1 MSVSGSAAQ
10 LIARGRS
17 YNYGVA
23 ETELDLGGIV
33 GAVAARAR
41 AMTPEFDPGGF
52 LEGLSGQLQG
62 LIPHDRLTVLYLDEG
77 GRTVSVFAEHAPD
90 DAPRHGGRY
99 TLSLARA
106 RRYPIAEA
114 VSSGVFTR
122 QAEFVRDAQSDA
134 RCMAGAAIP
143 GVAQT
148 GLRAWMALPLMGVE
162 RVIGAL
168 IVGNTVPD
176 VYTEAHLATGRQIA
190 DVIGPVIESIVL
202 VHTERRLRQRLRVV
216 PEVVRVLGT
225 SLNVAEIFD
234 RLAAA
239 VRPVLD
245 FDIMAT
251 SLLQSDGMKRWLRVA
266 AGRPKRGD
274 ERFEDFSFAAR
285 LLARE
290 PVLMREC
297 ASELDLANPADR
309 TILEDGI
316 RSLVVVPLIFGDK
329 VGGLLAFAKQQP
341 DWFDENDLKVVEEI
355 AQHVIVAV
363 HHQRLAEEQRRLAIV
378 EGRAQEL
385 ERRVQRLHG
394 ALSEPYGFGRILG
407 HAPSLR
413 EALERAARVA
423 PGETP
428 VLLTGESGTGKE
440 LVAQAI
446 HYASRRAD
454 GPCVAINCAALPEAL
469 IESELFGHERGAF
482 TGADRQKPGRFELAA
497 GGTLFLDEVGELAV
511 SVQAKLLRVLQE
523 HEFQRV
529 GGTAT
534 LKADFRLIVATNRNL
549 TDAMARGQFREDLY
563 YRLSVFPVHLPPL
576 RERGEDVVLLAQE
589 FVRRL
594 GERMGK
600 GEPGLSRDA
609 RELLVTYAWPG
620 NIRELQNA
628 IERALIV
635 SDTGLI
641 TAAQLGLTLPRLP
654 SGEASLPGVPAPSG
668 IANQDVAEAT
678 LQELER
684 HAIADALAKT
694 RGNKTAAAAALG
706 ITRMQLYSKLKLLGL
721 RSQ

>member
-1 MSVSGSAAQ
+1 M
-10 LIARGRS
+10 RS
-17 YNYGVA
+17 YTDGVT
-23 ETELDLGGIV
+23 ETEVLAGIV

-52 LEGLSGQLQG
+52 LEGLSRQLQG
-62 LIPHDRLTVLYLDEG
+62 LIPHDLVTVLYLDEG
-77 GRTVSVFAEHAPD
+77 GRTVSVFAEHTSG
-90 DAPRHGGRY
+90 DAPRHDGRY

-106 RRYPIAEA
+106 SRYPIAEA
-114 VSSGVFTR
+114 VSSCVFAG
-122 QAEFVRDAQSDA
+122 QVEFVRDAQSDG
-134 RCMAGAAIP
+134 RCMAGTAVL
-143 GVAQT
+143 GVAQA

-168 IVGNTVPD
+168 IVGNMVPD

-216 PEVVRVLGT
+216 PEVARVLGT

-251 SLLQSDGMKRWLRVA
+251 SFVESDSFEPWLAVVD
-266 AGRPKRGD
+266 GRPAPERSD
-274 ERFEDFSFAAR
+274 RFEDFSFGAR
-285 LLARE
+285 LLSGE
-290 PVLMREC
+290 PVLIREC
-297 ASELDLANPADR
+297 ESELDPTYPADR
-309 TILEDGI
+309 RILEDGI
-316 RSLVVVPLIFGDK
+316 RSFVAVPLIFGDK
-329 VGGLLAFAKQQP
+329 VGALLGFAKRQP
-341 DWFDENDLKVVEEI
+341 DWFDLSDLEVVEEI
-355 AQHVIVAV
+355 AQHVVVAIQ
-363 HHQRLAEEQRRLAIV
+363 HQRLAEEQRRLAMA
-378 EGRAQEL
+378 EGRAQQL

-407 HAPSLR
+407 QAPSLR
-413 EALERAARVA
+413 EALEQAARVA
-423 PGETP
+423 PEETP

-454 GPCVAINCAALPEAL
+454 GPCVAIHCAALPEAL

-482 TGADRQKPGRFELAA
+482 TGADKQKAGRFEVAA
-497 GGTLFLDEVGELAV
+497 GGTLFLDEVGELAA

-534 LKADFRLIVATNRNL
+534 LKADFRLIVATNHDL
-549 TDAMARGQFREDLY
+549 EQAMARGQFREDLY
-563 YRLSVFPVHLPPL
+563 YRLSVFPIHLPPL
-576 RERGEDVVLLAQE
+576 RERGEDVVLLARE

-594 GERMGK
+594 GERMGE

-609 RELLVTYAWPG
+609 RELLVTYPWPG

-635 SDTGLI
+635 SDAGLI
-641 TAAQLGLTLPRLP
+641 TAAQLGLTRPRLP
-654 SGEASLPGVPAPSG
+654 SGEASLAGVPAPSG
-668 IANQDVAEAT
+668 VANQDVAKAT

-684 HAIADALAKT
+684 HAIADALAKAK
-694 RGNKTAAAAALG
+694 GNKTAAAATLG
-706 ITRMQLYSKLKLLGL
+706 ITRMQLYSKLKRLGH
-721 RSQ
+721 SE

>member
-1 MSVSGSAAQ
+1 M
-10 LIARGRS
+10 RS
-17 YNYGVA
+17 YNLGVTV
-23 ETELDLGGIV
+23 TEVDLGGIV
-33 GAVAARAR
+33 GAIAARAR
-41 AMTPEFDPGGF
+41 ALSRESDPGGL

-62 LIPHDRLTVLYLDEG
+62 LIPHDRVVVLYLDEG
-77 GRTVSVFAEHAPD
+77 GRTVSVFAEHASG
-90 DAPRHGGRY
+90 DAPRHDGRSS
-99 TLSLARA
+99 LSLARTN
-106 RRYPIAEA
+106 RYPSAEA
-114 VSSGVFTR
+114 VSSCVFAG

-134 RCMAGAAIP
+134 RFMAGTTVP
-143 GVAQT
+143 GVPQA
-148 GLRAWMALPLMGVE
+148 GLRAWIALPLMGLE

-168 IVGNTVPD
+168 VVGSTVPD

-190 DVIGPVIESIVL
+190 DVIGPVIEHIML
-202 VHTERRLRQRLRVV
+202 VYAARRRRQRLRVV
-216 PEVVRVLGT
+216 PEVARVLGT

-234 RLAAA
+234 QLAAA

-245 FDIMAT
+245 FDIMVT
-251 SLLQSDGMKRWLRVA
+251 RLLEPEGISEEGVLLVA
-266 AGRPKRGD
+266 EGGSVQTPPRGAQT
-274 ERFEDFSFAAR
+274 SFAAR
-285 LLARE
+285 LLSGE
-290 PVLMREC
+290 PVLMQEC
-297 ASELDLANPADR
+297 ENELDPANPADR
-309 TILEDGI
+309 TVLDNGI
-316 RSLVVVPLIFGDK
+316 RSFVAVPLIFGEK
-329 VGGLLAFAKQQP
+329 MGGLLGFAKKEP
-341 DWFDENDLKVVEEI
+341 YRFDESDLEVVEEI
-355 AQHVIVAV
+355 AQHVVVAV
-363 HHQRLAEEQRRLAIV
+363 QHQRLAEKQHRLAIA
-378 EGRAQEL
+378 ELRAQQL
-385 ERRVQRLHG
+385 ERRVERLHG

-407 HAPSLR
+407 RAPSLR

-423 PGETP
+423 PEETP

-469 IESELFGHERGAF
+469 IESELFGYERGAF
-482 TGADRQKPGRFELAA
+482 TGADKQKVGRFEVAA
-497 GGTLFLDEVGELAV
+497 GGTLFLDEVGELV
-511 SVQAKLLRVLQE
+511 PSVQAKLLRVLQE

-563 YRLSVFPVHLPPL
+563 YRLSVFPIHLPPL

-609 RELLVTYAWPG
+609 RELLVAYPWPG

-635 SDTGLI
+635 SDAGLI
-641 TAAQLGLTLPRLP
+641 TAAQLGLPRPGLP
-654 SGEASLPGVPAPSG
+654 SDEPSPLGVPTPSG
-668 IANQDVAEAT
+668 IANQDPAAGT

-684 HAIADALAKT
+684 HAIAEALAKAK
-694 RGNKTAAAAALG
+694 GNKTAAAAALG
-706 ITRMQLYSKLKLLGL
+706 ITRMRLYTKLRRLGL
-721 RSQ
+721 PSP

>member
-1 MSVSGSAAQ
+1 M
-10 LIARGRS
+10 RS
-17 YNYGVA
+17 YNQGVA
-23 ETELDLGGIV
+23 VTEVDLGGIV
-33 GAVAARAR
+33 GAIAARAR
-41 AMTPEFDPGGF
+41 ALSRESDPRGL
-52 LEGLSGQLQG
+52 LEDLSGQLQG
-62 LIPHDRLTVLYLDEG
+62 LIPHDRGTVLYLEDG
-77 GRTVSVFAEHAPD
+77 GRTVSVFAEHTSG
-90 DAPRHGGRY
+90 DAPRHDGRS
-99 TLSLARA
+99 TLSLAHA
-106 RRYPIAEA
+106 NRYSSVEA
-114 VSSGVFTR
+114 VSSCVFAG

-134 RCMAGAAIP
+134 RFMAGSAVP
-143 GVAQT
+143 GVPQA

-216 PEVVRVLGT
+216 PEVARVLGT

-251 SLLQSDGMKRWLRVA
+251 YLLESDGMKRWLLAVE
-266 AGRPKRGD
+266 GRPVRAD

-285 LLARE
+285 LLAGE

-297 ASELDLANPADR
+297 ESELDLVNPTDR

-316 RSLVVVPLIFGDK
+316 RSFIAVPLIFGDK
-329 VGGLLAFAKQQP
+329 VGALLAFAKRQP
-341 DWFDENDLKVVEEI
+341 EWFDLSDLEVVEEI
-355 AQHVIVAV
+355 AQHVVVAIQ
-363 HHQRLAEEQRRLAIV
+363 HQRLAEEQRRLAIA
-378 EGRAQEL
+378 EERAQQL

-394 ALSEPYGFGRILG
+394 ALREQYGFGRILG
-407 HAPSLR
+407 QAPSLR
-413 EALERAARVA
+413 EALERAAQVA
-423 PGETP
+423 PQETP

-454 GPCVAINCAALPEAL
+454 GPCVAINCAALPETL

-482 TGADRQKPGRFELAA
+482 TGADKQKPGRFELAA
-497 GGTLFLDEVGELAV
+497 GGTLFLDEVGELAAA
-511 SVQAKLLRVLQE
+511 VQAKLLRVLQE

-549 TDAMARGQFREDLY
+549 TDAMARGHFREDLY
-563 YRLSVFPVHLPPL
+563 YRLSVFPIHLPPL
-576 RERGEDVVLLAQE
+576 RERGDDVVLIAQE
-589 FVRRL
+589 IVRRL

-609 RELLVTYAWPG
+609 RDLLLTYPWPG
-620 NIRELQNA
+620 TIRELQNA

-635 SDTGLI
+635 SDAGLI

-654 SGEASLPGVPAPSG
+654 PAEASLPAVSTPSRV
-668 IANQDVAEAT
+668 ANQDAAAAT
-678 LQELER
+678 LQKLER

-694 RGNKTAAAAALG
+694 KGNKTAAAAALG
-706 ITRMQLYSKLKLLGL
+706 ITRMQLYTKLKRFG
-721 RSQ
+721 SS

>member
-1 MSVSGSAAQ
+1 MKASGRAAQ
-10 LIARGRS
+10 LVATSQS

-23 ETELDLGGIV
+23 ETELDVGGIV
-33 GAVAARAR
+33 AAVAARAR
-41 AMTPEFDPGGF
+41 AMTLEFEPGGL
-52 LEGLSGQLQG
+52 LEVLSGQLQG
-62 LIPHDRLTVLYLDEG
+62 LIPHDRVTILYLDEG
-77 GRTVSVFAEHAPD
+77 GRTVSVFAEHARG
-90 DAPRHGGRY
+90 DAPRRDGRH
-99 TLSLARA
+99 TLSLAHA
-106 RRYPIAEA
+106 RRYSIAEA
-114 VSSGVFTR
+114 VSSCVFAG

-134 RCMAGAAIP
+134 RFMAGAAVP
-143 GVAQT
+143 GVAQA

-176 VYTEAHLATGRQIA
+176 VYTEAHFATGRQIA
-190 DVIGPVIESIVL
+190 DLIGPVIENIVL
-202 VHTERRLRQRLRVV
+202 LHTERRRRQRLRVV
-216 PEVVRVLGT
+216 PEVARVLGT

-251 SLLQSDGMKRWLRVA
+251 SFVESASIEPWLRVA
-266 AGRPKRGD
+266 DGRPVPERAD
-274 ERFEDFSFAAR
+274 RFEDFSFTAR
-285 LLARE
+285 LLSGE

-297 ASELDLANPADR
+297 ASELDATFPADR
-309 TILEDGI
+309 RVLEDGI
-316 RSLVVVPLIFGDK
+316 RSFVAVPLIFGGK
-329 VGGLLAFAKQQP
+329 VGALLGFAKRQP
-341 DWFDENDLKVVEEI
+341 DWFDVSDLEVVEGI
-355 AQHVIVAV
+355 AQHVVVAI

-385 ERRVQRLHG
+385 ERRVERLRG
-394 ALSEPYGFGRILG
+394 VLSEPYGFGRIHG
-407 HAPSLR
+407 QAPSLR
-413 EALERAARVA
+413 EALERAAQVA
-423 PGETP
+423 PQETP

-454 GPCVAINCAALPEAL
+454 GPCLAINCAALPDTL

-497 GGTLFLDEVGELAV
+497 GGTLFLDEIGELAAA
-511 SVQAKLLRVLQE
+511 VQAKLLRVLQE

-549 TDAMARGQFREDLY
+549 TDAMAHGQFREDLY
-563 YRLSVFPVHLPPL
+563 YRLSVFPIHLPPL

-594 GERMGK
+594 GEQMGK

-609 RELLVTYAWPG
+609 RELLMTYPWPG

-635 SDTGLI
+635 SDGGLI
-641 TAAQLGLTLPRLP
+641 TAAQLGLTLPQLP
-654 SGEASLPGVPAPSG
+654 SVEASLPGVPTPSRVTSHH
-668 IANQDVAEAT
+668 AAQAT

-684 HAIADALAKT
+684 HAIADALAKAK
-694 RGNKTAAAAALG
+694 GNKTAAAATLG
-706 ITRMQLYSKLKLLGL
+706 ITRMQLYTKLKRLGS
-721 RSQ
+721 SQ

>member
-1 MSVSGSAAQ
+1 M
-10 LIARGRS
+10 RS
-17 YNYGVA
+17 YNQRVTV
-23 ETELDLGGIV
+23 TEVDLGGLV
-33 GAVAARAR
+33 GAIAARAR
-41 AMTPEFDPGGF
+41 VLSRESDPGGL

-62 LIPHDRLTVLYLDEG
+62 LIPHDRVMVLYLDDG
-77 GRTVSVFAEHAPD
+77 GRTVSVFPEHASG
-90 DAPRHGGRY
+90 DAPRHDGRSS
-99 TLSLARA
+99 LSLARA
-106 RRYPIAEA
+106 NRYPTAEA
-114 VSSGVFTR
+114 VSSCVLAG

-134 RCMAGAAIP
+134 RFMAGTTVP
-143 GVAQT
+143 GVPQA
-148 GLRAWMALPLMGVE
+148 GLRAWIALPLMGLE
-162 RVIGAL
+162 GVIGAL
-168 IVGNTVPD
+168 VVGSTVPD

-190 DVIGPVIESIVL
+190 DVIGPVIEHIML
-202 VHTERRLRQRLRVV
+202 VYAARRRRQRLRVV
-216 PEVVRVLGT
+216 PEVARVLGT

-234 RLAAA
+234 QLASA

-245 FDIMAT
+245 FDVMVT
-251 SLLQSDGMKRWLRVA
+251 RLLEPEGISEEGVLLVAEGGSVHAPPRGAQS
-266 AGRPKRGD
+266 
-274 ERFEDFSFAAR
+274 SFAAR
-285 LLARE
+285 LRSGE
-290 PVLMREC
+290 RVLVQEC
-297 ASELDLANPADR
+297 ENELDPANPADR
-309 TILEDGI
+309 TILDNGI
-316 RSLVVVPLIFGDK
+316 RSFVAVPLIFGEK
-329 VGGLLAFAKQQP
+329 MGGLLGFAKKEP
-341 DWFDENDLKVVEEI
+341 YRFDESDLEVVEEI
-355 AQHVIVAV
+355 AQHVVVAV
-363 HHQRLAEEQRRLAIV
+363 QHQRLAEKQHRLAIA
-378 EGRAQEL
+378 ESRTQQL
-385 ERRVQRLHG
+385 ERRVERLRG

-407 HAPSLR
+407 RAPSLR

-423 PGETP
+423 PEETP

-482 TGADRQKPGRFELAA
+482 TGADKQKVGRFEVAA
-497 GGTLFLDEVGELAV
+497 GGTLFLDEVGELV
-511 SVQAKLLRVLQE
+511 PNVQAKLLRVLQE

-563 YRLSVFPVHLPPL
+563 YRLSVFPIHLPPL

-609 RELLVTYAWPG
+609 RELLVAYPWPG

-635 SDTGLI
+635 SDDGLI
-641 TAAQLGLTLPRLP
+641 TAAHLGLPRPGLP
-654 SGEASLPGVPAPSG
+654 SDEPSPLGVPTPLG
-668 IANQDVAEAT
+668 IANQDAAAGT

-684 HAIADALAKT
+684 HAIADALAKAK
-694 RGNKTAAAAALG
+694 GNKTAAAAALG
-706 ITRMQLYSKLKLLGL
+706 ITRMRLYTKLRRLGL
-721 RSQ
+721 PSP